1 MTRANSSPAVAV
13 LTATLLLSAAAP
25 DASSQPAP
33 VPVQVATVHT
43 ADMPFTLQGIG
54 SVQAFNTV
62 TVRAQVGGVLQ
73 QIRFTEGQSV
83 RAGEVLAQIDPRP
96 FQAALDQATAKK
108 AQDEAQLQNARL
120 DLQRY
125 AGLGTFAS
133 HQQLATQQ
141 AMVAQ
146 LEAQLRGDQAAI
158 ESAQTQLSY
167 TTITSPMD
175 GITGIRL
182 VDQGNLLRATDAT
195 GIVVITQVQ
204 PISVVFTLPAETL
217 AEIRQSMAAGPLH
230 VTVLERQDQQPLGE
244 GTLALLDNT
253 IDQATGTL
261 RLKAKLPNQNGALW
275 PGQFVN
281 AQLLLRVERRVP
293 TVPSTA
299 IQRGPDGSWVY
310 VAQPDHTV
318 TVQPVKVRRYGG
330 GIAVLEGGPEP
341 GTMVVTTG
349 QYRLAPGAHIE
360 VAQAAPP
367 TQSGGM
373 QR

>member
-1 MTRANSSPAVAV
+1 MGGSAGRRPYLAGRVRGGHNRHCRRSTVWPARGAGRHRLGSVGGVGRRLRARADGVERRGRSLPLGTDPAAVRGRPGHDGHGPGRDDLRPGAKSPLPCPRVPPDLTTGRPQARPHRSLTMTRANSSPAVAV

-33 VPVQVATVHT
+33 VPVQVAAVQT
-43 ADMPFTLQGIG
+43 ADIPVTLQGIG

-108 AQDEAQLQNARL
+108 VQDEAQLQNARL

-182 VDQGNLLRATDAT
+182 IDQGNLLRATDAT

-230 VTVLERQDQQPLGE
+230 VTVLERQDQQPLG
-244 GTLALLDNT
+244 
-253 IDQATGTL
+253 
-261 RLKAKLPNQNGALW
+261 
-275 PGQFVN
+275 
-281 AQLLLRVERRVP
+281 
-293 TVPSTA
+293 
-299 IQRGPDGSWVY
+299 
-310 VAQPDHTV
+310 
-318 TVQPVKVRRYGG
+318 
-330 GIAVLEGGPEP
+330 
-341 GTMVVTTG
+341 
-349 QYRLAPGAHIE
+349 
-360 VAQAAPP
+360 
-367 TQSGGM
+367 
-373 QR
+373 